1 MIMSGITLIIII
13 AYIIGLDISISIII
27 AIVNYIIIGII
38 YIVIRIERHLLIA
51 FYHLSI
57 VTIIILTRHTVQ
69 FVTRISLLIEKY
81 FLSYLLLLWLFS
93 LESRSR
99 EIPLTL
105 SSRLMDM
112 SILSWII
119 LTLLLNVKVGSIV
132 IVIIS
137 RLMTI
142 SNIKV
147 LFLIKRGYIF
157 SRVINAVIDNVIVI
171 ALNRFVIDHLLS
183 NR

>member
-1 MIMSGITLIIII
+1 MSGITLIIII